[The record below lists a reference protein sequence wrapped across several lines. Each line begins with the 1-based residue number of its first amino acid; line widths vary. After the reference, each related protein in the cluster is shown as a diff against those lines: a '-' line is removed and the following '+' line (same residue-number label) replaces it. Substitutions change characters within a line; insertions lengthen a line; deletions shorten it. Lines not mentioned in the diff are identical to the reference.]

1 MKHPFRRTSVSVAVA
16 LAALW
21 GGNAMAEEE
30 AGTMPAPGRWYAG
43 GAIGIAFLRGWDPN
57 AMDSYYQSNGY
68 VNTSNWFDN
77 SWMDDSRAAGE
88 LKVYGGYRPRD
99 SLDIEVGYCATGDW
113 ETRDTYSNFVSGHH
127 DVHQRFSA
135 KALHVSASF
144 RPIEHGYGHGL
155 FLKAGVHA
163 SELKAMTTLNGQ
175 PMDIDAIGLG
185 DSIPANGTH
194 KGGGTL
200 FGIGF
205 DFRTGGAAFIR
216 LEWNRYNRLGGTA
229 FGKNSLDA
237 GFHINF

>member
-1 MKHPFRRTSVSVAVA
+1 MKYPFRRAGVSVALA

-21 GGNAMAEEE
+21 GADAMAEEA
-30 AGTMPAPGRWYAG
+30 AGTTPAAERWYAG
-43 GAIGIAFLRGWDPN
+43 GAIGVAFLRGWDPG

-68 VNTSNWFDN
+68 VNTSDLFDN
-77 SWMDDSRAAGE
+77 SWMGDSRAAGE

-99 SLDIEVGYCATGDW
+99 FLDIEIGYSATGDW
-113 ETRDTYSNFVSGHH
+113 EASDTYSNFVSGRHE
-127 DVHQRFSA
+127 VHQRFSA
-135 KALHVSASF
+135 RALHVSASF
-144 RPIEHGYGHGL
+144 RPIGHGYGHGL
-155 FLKAGVHA
+155 FLKAGAHA

-205 DFRTGGAAFIR
+205 DFKTAGAAFIR

-237 GFHINF
+237 GFHVNF

>member
-1 MKHPFRRTSVSVAVA
+1 MNPFQRTSVLVAVA
-16 LAALW
+16 LAVLW
-21 GGNAMAEEE
+21 RADAMATEE
-30 AGTMPAPGRWYAG
+30 AATIPAAERWYAG
-43 GAIGIAFLRGWDPN
+43 AAIGIASLRGWDPS

-77 SWMDDSRAAGE
+77 SWMGDSRAAGE

-99 SLDIEVGYCATGDW
+99 FLDIEVGYSATGDW
-113 ETRDTYSNFVSGHH
+113 ETSDTYSNFVSGRHE
-127 DVHQRFSA
+127 VHQRFSA

-175 PMDIDAIGLG
+175 PMDINAIGLG
-185 DSIPANGTH
+185 DSIPSNGTH

-205 DFRTGGAAFIR
+205 DFRTGGAAVVR
-216 LEWNRYNRLGGTA
+216 LEWNRYNRLGGTS

-237 GFHINF
+237 GFHVNF